1 VNLLPEQIVFR
12 KKDIVTAS
20 NDMNRFS
27 IKDIENLTGIRAHT
41 IRIWEQR
48 YGILQP
54 KRTATNIRYYD
65 ALDLKL
71 ALRIALL
78 NNYGYKISRIHQMT
92 EMDMS
97 SLIQKINDNEFK
109 LQILVNDL
117 LDLMLNME
125 IDKFEEQVN
134 SYIKKFGIE
143 QAVEQLLFQFLEKI
157 GILWMTDRI
166 YPAQEHLVCNVIY
179 RKLALGI
186 EHLPAKANDA
196 SPKVLLFLPEGEVH
210 DIGLLYVNY
219 MLLKYGKNPIYL
231 GPNTPLDDVKIVC
244 EQKAP
249 EYLYLH
255 LTSVAHEF
263 DAPKYF
269 QKLHAICPSS
279 KILVSGG
286 MLKHSRHAILPNMQ
300 YLSTLEEA
308 KKVLMSL

>member
-1 VNLLPEQIVFR
+1 
-12 KKDIVTAS
+12 
-20 NDMNRFS
+20 MNRFS

-78 NNYGYKISRIHQMT
+78 NSYGYKISRIHQMT
-92 EMDMS
+92 DGDMNA
-97 SLIQKINDNEFK
+97 LIQKINDNEFK
-109 LQILVNDL
+109 LQMLVNEL
-117 LDLMLNME
+117 LDLMLTMQ
-125 IDKFEEQVN
+125 IDEFEERVN
-134 SYIKKFGIE
+134 DYIKQHGIE
-143 QAVEQLLFQFLEKI
+143 HTVEQLLFQFLEKI
-157 GILWMTDRI
+157 GIMWMTDRI

-186 EHLPAKANDA
+186 EHLPKKSPDA
-196 SPKVLLFLPEGEVH
+196 GPQVVLFLPEGEVH
-210 DIGLLYVNY
+210 DIGLMYVNFI
-219 MLLKYGKNPIYL
+219 LRKYGKSPIYL
-231 GPNTPLDDVKIVC
+231 GPNTPLEDVRVVC
-244 EQKAP
+244 EQKNP

-269 QKLHAICPSS
+269 QKLHAICPGS

-286 MLKHSRHAILPNMQ
+286 LLKHSKHAVLPNMR
-300 YLSTLEEA
+300 YLSNLQEA
-308 KKVLMSL
+308 KSVLISV

>member
-1 VNLLPEQIVFR
+1 VNLLLTIVVVR
-12 KKDIVTAS
+12 EKDTVAATG
-20 NDMNRFS
+20 DMNRFS

-54 KRTATNIRYYD
+54 KRTPTNIRYYD

-92 EMDMS
+92 DQDMNA
-97 SLIQKINDNEFK
+97 LIQKINDNEFK
-109 LQILVNDL
+109 LQMLVNDL
-117 LDLMLNME
+117 LDLMLSMQ

-134 SYIKKFGIE
+134 NYIKKHGIE

-157 GILWMTDRI
+157 GIMWMTDRI

-186 EHLPAKANDA
+186 ENLP
-196 SPKVLLFLPEGEVH
+196 PKKEGAGPGVLLFLPEGEVH
-210 DIGLLYVNY
+210 DVGLLYVNY
-219 MLLKYGKNPIYL
+219 ILRKYGKDPIYL
-231 GPNTPLDDVKIVC
+231 GPNTPLDDVRVVC

-286 MLKHSRHAILPNMQ
+286 MLKHARHAVLPNMR
-300 YLSTLEEA
+300 YLANLEEA
-308 KKVLMSL
+308 KSVLTAL

>member
-1 VNLLPEQIVFR
+1 
-12 KKDIVTAS
+12 
-20 NDMNRFS
+20 MNRFS

-97 SLIQKINDNEFK
+97 NLIQKINDNEFK
-109 LQILVNDL
+109 LQLLVNDL
-117 LDLMLNME
+117 LDLMLNMQ

-143 QAVEQLLFQFLEKI
+143 QTVEQLLFQFLEKI
-157 GILWMTDRI
+157 GIMWMTDRI
-166 YPAQEHLVCNVIY
+166 FPAQEHLVCNVIY
-179 RKLALGI
+179 RKIALGI
-186 EHLPAKANDA
+186 ENLPAKTDNA

-219 MLLKYGKNPIYL
+219 MLRKYGKNPIYL
-231 GPNTPLDDVKIVC
+231 GPNTPLDDVKVVC

-255 LTSVAHEF
+255 LTSVANEF
-263 DAPKYF
+263 DASKYF
-269 QKLHAICPSS
+269 QKLYAICSSS